1 MTELQQLRMA
11 AKAIIDDYPMTIAQR
26 RDMVKS
32 LSEALKTAIKP
43 RDIATINKALLAI
56 ERTRLQAIQ
65 TVAALEPEADDDG
78 VDYDALEEQ
87 RKTLRNDPE
96 FVEFMRW
103 KAAKAL
109 Q

>member
-32 LSEALKTAIKP
+32 LSDALKTAVKP

-65 TVAALEPEADDDG
+65 TVAALDPEADDEG
-78 VDYDALEEQ
+78 TDYEALDAKRAALQ
-87 RKTLRNDPE
+87 SDPE
-96 FVEFMRW
+96 FLEFLRW
-103 KAAKAL
+103 KAAKDAS
-109 Q
+109 